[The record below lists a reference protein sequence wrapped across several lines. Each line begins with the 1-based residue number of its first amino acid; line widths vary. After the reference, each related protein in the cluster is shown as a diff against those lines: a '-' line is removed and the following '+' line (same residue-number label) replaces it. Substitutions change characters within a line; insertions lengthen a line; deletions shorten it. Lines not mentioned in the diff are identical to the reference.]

1 MEWSD
6 VVDRKMTHQVDECQQ
21 RGLACV
27 QPGQPGQH
35 NSMHIQSHTPL
46 PLSLSRTHTHT
57 YTHTGAAIAEVGL
70 LFTPFLGYWVV
81 AMVLLRLLLC
91 TLFRMGE
98 SPAQMLWR
106 HCLLHTQKEFADV
119 LVKRCQF
126 VSCAGCLQPPKP
138 VIRFNP
144 GTSLKVSCV
153 ALWEI

>member
-1 MEWSD
+1 MNASREAWPVCSLD
-6 VVDRKMTHQVDECQQ
+6 SLVSTTQCTF
-21 RGLACV
+21 
-27 QPGQPGQH
+27 
-35 NSMHIQSHTPL
+35 SHTH
-46 PLSLSRTHTHT
+46 LSLFLFHEHT

-70 LFTPFLGYWVV
+70 LFTPFLGCWVV
-81 AMVLLRLLLC
+81 AMVRLRLLLC

-126 VSCAGCLQPPKP
+126 VSCAGCSQPPKP

-144 GTSLKVSCV
+144 GTSLMVSCV